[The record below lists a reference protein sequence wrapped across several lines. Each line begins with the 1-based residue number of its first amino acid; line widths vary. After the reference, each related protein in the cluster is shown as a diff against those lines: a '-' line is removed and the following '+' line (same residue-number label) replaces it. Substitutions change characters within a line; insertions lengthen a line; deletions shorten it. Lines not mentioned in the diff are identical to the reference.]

1 MPTFITTCPTTS
13 SVNKWTL
20 TYRTC
25 FIKFKPTSSLIPI
38 SVRSVRSV
46 CHFSLFPLPS
56 SLIPLPSSLSRFDGI
71 SKKVDNDPDYD
82 ATIR

>member
-46 CHFSLFPLPS
+46 CHFSIIHHPLSIIHLPS
-56 SLIPLPSSLSRFDGI
+56 SFILCTAN
-71 SKKVDNDPDYD
+71 NDPDYD

>member
-1 MPTFITTCPTTS
+1 MQKSEKDKSRTSAITVLSMPTFITTCPTTS

-46 CHFSLFPLPS
+46 
-56 SLIPLPSSLSRFDGI
+56 
-71 SKKVDNDPDYD
+71 
-82 ATIR
+82 

>member
-46 CHFSLFPLPS
+46 CHFSLFPVT
-56 SLIPLPSSLSRFDGI
+56 F
-71 SKKVDNDPDYD
+71 
-82 ATIR
+82 